1 MSKKTKVRSRKSP
14 RRILKSKR
22 IKTRMN
28 PKQVRRFAEEIFGET
43 EHAARVQSLANA
55 VVGITHVAVLAIHA
69 IGQAYA
75 QVAGITP
82 KSGVKQI
89 DRLLS
94 NSNLA
99 LKRVLETWVK
109 FVIGVREEL
118 VIALDWTEFD
128 DDRHTTLAA
137 YLVTRHGRATPLAW
151 KTHCKSK
158 LKGNQKRYERELIE
172 QLHAWI
178 EPVVR
183 ITLLAD
189 RGFGD
194 QKLYEYLDSL
204 GWDYVIR
211 FRGNIMVTAANGER
225 KTAAQWVGPRGR
237 GRIMRGAMVTSDDFK
252 VAAVVVTWDR
262 KMKEPWCLATSLTQ
276 STASQVIKLYGK
288 RFTIEET
295 FRDQKD
301 LHFGMG
307 LKATHI
313 GKIARRD
320 RLLLLAAVAQ
330 ALMTLLGAAAEAA
343 GLDRYLKV
351 NTVKRR
357 THSLFRQGLY
367 WYHAIP
373 NMRREWLVPLM
384 MAFDRI
390 VREHAVFCEIF
401 GTI

>member
-1 MSKKTKVRSRKSP
+1 MIQRNTARSGPSKDRTSKG
-14 RRILKSKR
+14 KR

-28 PKQVRRFAEEIFGET
+28 PKQVRQMVGEIFGPT
-43 EHAARVQSLANA
+43 QHAARVESLANA

-75 QVAGITP
+75 QVAGITA

-94 NSNLA
+94 NSNLVMDRA
-99 LKRVLETWVK
+99 LKTWVA
-109 FVIGVREEL
+109 FVVGVRTQV

-128 DDRHTTLAA
+128 DDKHSTLAA
-137 YLVTRHGRATPLAW
+137 YLVTHHGRATPLAW
-151 KTHCKSK
+151 VTHPKRS
-158 LKGNQKRYERELIE
+158 LKNNQKRFERELLE
-172 QLHAWI
+172 KLHEWI
-178 EPVVR
+178 DPAVE

-194 QKLYEYLDSL
+194 QKLYRYLDEL
-204 GWDYVIR
+204 GWWYVIR

-225 KTAAQWVGPRGR
+225 KTAHDWVGPMGR
-237 GRIMRGAMVTSDDFK
+237 ARRLLKAKVTADEFE
-252 VAAVVVTWDR
+252 VAAVVVVWDR
-262 KMKEPWCLATSLTQ
+262 KMKEPWCLATSLDKH
-276 STASQVIKLYGK
+276 TASQVVKLYGK
-288 RFTIEET
+288 RFSIEET

-301 LHFGMG
+301 QHFGMG

-313 GKIARRD
+313 GTAARRD

-330 ALMTLLGAAAEAA
+330 ALMTLLGAAAEQA
-343 GLDRYLKV
+343 GLDKYLKV

-357 THSLFRQGLY
+357 THSFFRQGLY

-373 NMRREWLVPLM
+373 NMRREWLVALM
-384 MAFDRI
+384 AAFDRI
-390 VREHAVFCEIF
+390 VREHATLYEIF

>member
-1 MSKKTKVRSRKSP
+1 VFA
-14 RRILKSKR
+14 KR
-22 IKTRMN
+22 LIK
-28 PKQVRRFAEEIFGET
+28 
-43 EHAARVQSLANA
+43 
-55 VVGITHVAVLAIHA
+55 
-69 IGQAYA
+69 
-75 QVAGITP
+75 
-82 KSGVKQI
+82 
-89 DRLLS
+89 
-94 NSNLA
+94 
-99 LKRVLETWVK
+99 
-109 FVIGVREEL
+109 
-118 VIALDWTEFD
+118 
-128 DDRHTTLAA
+128 
-137 YLVTRHGRATPLAW
+137 
-151 KTHCKSK
+151 
-158 LKGNQKRYERELIE
+158 

-178 EPVVR
+178 DPAVG

-204 GWDYVIR
+204 DWNYVIR
-211 FRGNIMVTAANGER
+211 FRGNIMVTAANGES
-225 KTAAQWVGPRGR
+225 KTAQQWVGPRGR

-252 VAAVVVTWDR
+252 VAAVVLTWDR
-262 KMKEPWCLATSLTQ
+262 KMKEPWCVVTSLKQ

-301 LHFGMG
+301 LRFGMG

-313 GKIARRD
+313 GKVVRRD

-330 ALMTLLGAAAEAA
+330 ALITLLGAAAEAA
-343 GLDRYLKV
+343 GLDRYLNV

-373 NMRREWLVPLM
+373 NMRREWLEPLM
-384 MAFDRI
+384 RQYERI
-390 VREHAVFCEIF
+390 LREHAIFRELF